1 MSDEQQ
7 ILVKSNLTQ
16 RLWAVAKLAVANGLA
31 SIGALGILAELFV
44 RLLPGTFIF
53 VSFKHIF
60 LNTSISFKH
69 IFRFLLF
76 YAQFCVLSV
85 FLVYITERPIHTL
98 CNAAIFE
105 LIFGLALSSHVVFK
119 S

>member
-7 ILVKSNLTQ
+7 ILVKNNLTQ

-53 VSFKHIF
+53 V
-60 LNTSISFKH
+60 
-69 IFRFLLF
+69 
-76 YAQFCVLSV
+76 
-85 FLVYITERPIHTL
+85 
-98 CNAAIFE
+98 
-105 LIFGLALSSHVVFK
+105 
-119 S
+119 